1 MRGYNDTSVT
11 DRILNCLV
19 SFINCSLLFI
29 PVFTFRRLLFVVLC
43 IVNTLPMKRTISSKQ
58 GFNLCLSLNC
68 LLEGFIHSYW
78 TVSFLTA

>member
-29 PVFTFRRLLFVVLC
+29 PVFTLSRLPFVVLC
-43 IVNTLPMKRTISSKQ
+43 IANTLPMKRTTVVNRV
-58 GFNLCLSLNC
+58 NLCLSLNC